1 MLLETMKKNYNI
13 LVVNPGATSTKIA
26 VYSGEKPRLKRNIPH
41 PVSDLAAFER
51 TIEQYDYRLSRVR
64 EILNEA
70 GINLKSLDAIVGRG
84 GLLRPLASG
93 TYRVNV
99 KMVEDL
105 VERPAAEHAS
115 NLGAVIAYNLAEEL
129 NIPAYIVDPVVVDEF
144 EDIARFSGHPSIE
157 RTSRLHAL
165 NMKAVGRRVASR
177 SSRPYE
183 DMTFIIVHLGS
194 GFSITVHHKGR
205 MIDSTNAM
213 DDGPFSV
220 ERSGDLPVTQLV
232 KFCYQ
237 YFEEGKSAEH
247 VQTLLTRE
255 SGVFGYLKT
264 KDLKEVQ
271 RRADGGD
278 SVAEE
283 VLDALAYQVAKAVGA
298 MATVVHGRVDKIVI
312 TGGAAHSRRIT
323 SAVTRRV
330 GYIAE
335 VVIEPGEEELLAM
348 VEGALRILRG
358 AELPKE
364 YS

>member
-1 MLLETMKKNYNI
+1 MKKNYNI

-26 VYSGEKPRLKRNIPH
+26 VYSEENPIFEKNIPH
-41 PVSDLAAFER
+41 PVSDLGAFER
-51 TIEQYDYRLSRVR
+51 TIEQYDYRLSQLK
-64 EILNEA
+64 ESLNEA
-70 GINLKSLDAIVGRG
+70 GVNKKSLDAIVGRG

-93 TYRVNV
+93 TYRVNA

-115 NLGAVIAYNLAEEL
+115 NLGAVIAYNMAKEL

-144 EDIARFSGHPSIE
+144 EDIARLSGNPSIE

-177 SSRPYE
+177 SGKAYE
-183 DMTFIIVHLGS
+183 DMTFVIVHLGS

-237 YFEEGKSAEH
+237 YFTEGKSVEH

-264 KDLKEVQ
+264 KDLKEVEK
-271 RRADGGD
+271 RADGGE
-278 SVAEE
+278 SLAKT
-283 VLDALAYQVAKAVGA
+283 VLDALSYQVAKAVGA

-312 TGGAAHSRRIT
+312 TGGAAHSERIT
-323 SAVTRRV
+323 SAIKKRV
-330 GYIAE
+330 DYIAQ

-348 VEGALRILRG
+348 AEGALRILRG
-358 AELPKE
+358 AELSKE

>member
-1 MLLETMKKNYNI
+1 MNTKYKI

-26 VYSGEKPRLKRNIPH
+26 VYSEENPLLEKNIPH
-41 PVSDLAAFER
+41 PVSALLAFELA
-51 TIEQYDYRLSRVR
+51 IEQYDYRLSLVR
-64 EILNEA
+64 ESLREA
-70 GINLKSLDAIVGRG
+70 HVDPNSLDAIVGRG
-84 GLLRPLASG
+84 GLLKPLASG
-93 TYRVNV
+93 AYLINA

-105 VERPAAEHAS
+105 IERPVADHAS
-115 NLGAVIAYNLAEEL
+115 NLGAVIAYNLAKEL
-129 NIPAYIVDPVVVDEF
+129 KIPAYIVDPVVVDEF

-177 SSRPYE
+177 LGKTYK

-194 GFSITVHHKGR
+194 GFSITVHHRGR

-237 YFEEGKSAEH
+237 HFAEGKSVGH
-247 VQTLLTRE
+247 VQKLLTSE

-264 KDLKEVQ
+264 KDLKEVE
-271 RRADGGD
+271 RRAHDGE
-278 SVAEE
+278 SLAKT
-283 VLDALAYQVAKAVGA
+283 VLNALSYQVAKAVGA

-312 TGGAAHSRRIT
+312 TGGAAHSEHIT
-323 SAVTRRV
+323 SAIRERI
-330 GYIAE
+330 GYISH
-335 VVIEPGEEELLAM
+335 VIIEPGEEELLAM
-348 VEGALRILRG
+348 AEGALRILRG
-358 AELPKE
+358 EEPPKD